1 MRIRNLLL
9 GILIAGSAVVAGCA
23 AKDKEKEKAE
33 YAENLTVNVTGGKV
47 TGIKTEDEKAA
58 VYKGIPFAAAPVGDL
73 RWKAPQPVTE
83 WEGEL
88 DCSLWGANAL
98 QGDATVF
105 SYWTEEFVQD
115 TDPSHYRDGIVYS
128 EDCLTL
134 NVWSSYGVTE
144 NKPVL
149 VYIHGGGYNSGG
161 ASCEVYDGLNVAL
174 KDVVFVSIQYRVGAL
189 GYMATD
195 ALKAEDANGSAG
207 NYGLLDQIEALKWV
221 QENIRTFGG
230 NPGNVTVMG
239 QSAGSGSVNA
249 LIASPLAEGLFKN
262 AVAASH
268 NSIYRD
274 WQTVEKRSG
283 ELSLSYN
290 GKQLSK
296 MTVEELRAIPSEFLK
311 GKTLPTG
318 GPCIDGYV
326 LTDTYKNTVAD
337 GKANCVN
344 LMSGNVAK
352 DDLIYSVYTSNGI
365 TAVNSMLALQNALCE
380 ARYKAGYAENTY
392 IYMFGRDV
400 PRALSV
406 SEDTSGARHSYEL
419 AYFFGNYSTVSGRR
433 WSDTDYKLGE
443 EMTSYLV
450 NFCKYGEPVRDVVD
464 GLADKSSQNS
474 AGNDL
479 LAFWPPNKGNLYYM
493 DFTDK
498 AECKTM
504 PQDKVDN
511 VYAYYKLSF

>member
-9 GILIAGSAVVAGCA
+9 GVLIAASAVAAGCTVNEQ
-23 AKDKEKEKAE
+23 KKETAE
-33 YAENLTVNVTGGKV
+33 YAENLTVSVTGGKV
-47 TGIKTEDEKAA
+47 TGVKTEDEKAA
-58 VYKGIPFAAAPVGDL
+58 VYKGIPFAAPPVGEL
-73 RWKAPQPVTE
+73 RWKAPQPVSE

-98 QGDATVF
+98 QGDASVF

-115 TDPSHYRDGIVYS
+115 VDPAHYRNGIIYS

-134 NVWSSYGVTE
+134 NVWSSYGVTQ

-161 ASCEVYDGLNVAL
+161 AACEVYDGLNVAL

-195 ALKAEDANGSAG
+195 ALKAENENGSAG

-221 QENIRTFGG
+221 QENIKTFGG
-230 NPGNVTVMG
+230 NPENVTVMG

-268 NSIYRD
+268 NSISRD
-274 WQTVEKRSG
+274 WQTVEKRCG

-296 MTVEELRAIPSEFLK
+296 MTVEELRAIPAEFLK

-326 LTDTYKNTVAD
+326 LTDTYKNSVAD

-344 LMSGNVAK
+344 LMIGNVAK

-365 TAVNSMLALQNALCE
+365 TAVDSMIALLKDQGE
-380 ARYKAGYAENTY
+380 ARYKAGDTEKTF
-392 IYMFGRDV
+392 IYMFERDV
-400 PRALSV
+400 PRASSV

-419 AYFFGNYSTVSGRR
+419 AYFFGNFSTVSGRN
-433 WSDTDYKLGE
+433 WTETDYQLSE
-443 EMTSYLV
+443 EMMNYLV
-450 NFCKYGEPVRDVVD
+450 NFCKNGEP
-464 GLADKSSQNS
+464 SQNIIDS
-474 AGNDL
+474 PTNKTAKNKEYYETGTY
-479 LAFWPPNKGNLYYM
+479 WMPNNGNLYYM

-498 AECKTM
+498 AENKEM

-511 VYAYYKLSF
+511 VYSYYKLKF